1 MSVPPERVGF
11 LGLGLMG
18 EPMALRLA
26 RSSLPLVV
34 WNRTSAKTTSLR
46 AAGAEVATSPAE
58 VFQRSNVIFEML
70 ANETALD
77 LVLERHTPA
86 FAELLKGR
94 TLVHMGTTA
103 PEYSRELE
111 AAVQEVGGR
120 YVEAPVSGSRVPAE
134 QGELVAM
141 LAGDL
146 IAVEAV
152 RPLFEPMCRETV
164 VCGAVPGALLM
175 KLAVNLY
182 LITMVT
188 GLVETIH
195 FAQAAGLDLELLGK
209 TLDSGPMASGVSR
222 VKVEKLVGSDF
233 SAQAAVADVLK
244 NSQLVVDAARLA
256 GVVSPLLN
264 ICNDLFAETVEL
276 GRGAA
281 DMVAVVSAFEARTLA
296 ASSIVE
302 PVTGT
307 SEGGASLLA

>member
-1 MSVPPERVGF
+1 MTIPPERVGF

-18 EPMALRLA
+18 EPMALRLV
-26 RSSLPLVV
+26 RSGLPLVV
-34 WNRTSAKTTSLR
+34 WNRTSAKTTSLH
-46 AAGAEVATSPAE
+46 AAGAEVATSPSE
-58 VFQRSNVIFEML
+58 VFNRSNVIFEML
-70 ANETALD
+70 ANETAID
-77 LVLERHTPA
+77 AVLERNTPA
-86 FAELLKGR
+86 FAEHLSGR
-94 TLVHMGTTA
+94 TLIHMGTTA

-111 AAVQEVGGR
+111 AAVQQAGGR

-141 LAGDL
+141 LAGDPL
-146 IAVEAV
+146 AVESV

-164 VCGAVPGALLM
+164 VCGVVPGALLM

-188 GLVETIH
+188 GLVETVH
-195 FAQAAGLDLELLGK
+195 FAQAVGLDLQLLGK

-233 SAQAAVADVLK
+233 TAQAAVADVLK
-244 NSQLVVDAARLA
+244 NSQLVVDAARSA

-296 ASSIVE
+296 ASRSVE
-302 PVTGT
+302 QASGIP
-307 SEGGASLLA
+307 EGA